1 MNQKIITLIARQLRN
16 TLCILRNLHSCFFA
30 ADVPLNESVR
40 LVGDSGGST
49 PSRGLVEVLYNG
61 EWGHVCG
68 ARWNMKEA
76 IVVCKQLGFQTAVGS
91 FKVDNS
97 AADTSSIFIYTY
109 GCAGDEGAIHY
120 CRHEGWK
127 NHRCLLRYGIAG
139 VICTGACARVCVDG
153 RMSMGVFVCLT
164 CTCLHVGGQMG
175 MGVFVCVCVCVCVS
189 MCVCVCP
196 CVCVIMGV
204 FVYVHV
210 CVRGQ
215 VCVWACMCMCGLA
228 GRCVCV
234 CVCVCVGMCVCRC
247 VCVHVYVCTV
257 NGQVLIL

>member
-175 MGVFVCVCVCVCVS
+175 MGVFVCVCVCVCVHVCVCVS
-189 MCVCVCP
+189 MCVCHHG
-196 CVCVIMGV
+196 CVCVCACVCEGAGV
-204 FVYVHV
+204 CVGVYVHV
-210 CVRGQ
+210 WAGGQ
-215 VCVWACMCMCGLA
+215 V
-228 GRCVCV
+228 CVCV
-234 CVCVCVGMCVCRC
+234 CVCVCGH
-247 VCVHVYVCTV
+247 VCV
-257 NGQVLIL
+257 